1 MEFAEEIRDFLI
13 ESNENLANLD
23 QEIVELEKNPTDAKL
38 IASVFRTIHTI
49 KGTSGFFGFKILGS
63 ITHVA
68 ENILGQ
74 VREKQRDL
82 TPVLVSLVLETVD
95 AVRSVLVNVEE
106 NGVEGEDRFAKLR
119 ERLEHAYLTLDEP
132 ASATPAEEAIGGA
145 PHEER
150 RNAER
155 LEDDRREAKRVAG
168 EQALDR
174 VAEEQSA
181 AAPLA
186 ERFEESAL
194 AVQESK
200 SAAVEVKPQR
210 REGGEAEQGRRRNED
225 QSSATSTIRVEVNLL
240 DKLMNLVGELVL
252 ARNQILQGTAQ
263 SATTSATA
271 QRLNLITS
279 ELQEGVMRTRM
290 QPIGVVWNKLPR
302 VVRDLAS
309 EMGKKI
315 EIVMEGAETELDKT
329 IIEAIKDPLTH
340 IVRNSCDHGIETTEK
355 RIAKGKKAEGTIHL
369 RAFHEGGHVNIEI
382 SDDGAGFDTE
392 RMKKKAV
399 EKGLLR
405 AEQAAQMTEWEA
417 LRLIF
422 HPGFSTAEK
431 ITSISG
437 RGVGMDVVKTNIEKI
452 SGTVDLANRAGAG
465 TTIKIK
471 IPLTLAI
478 IPGLIVS
485 IRSKPAKISGSLNGG
500 APGGIFRQHRFV
512 IPQANLLELVR
523 LESEKDRKQIERIHG
538 AEVYRRRG
546 KLLPL
551 AYLSDV
557 LGLPSVRDAEDVINI
572 VVVKAEDTA
581 FGLVVDEVNDTQEIV
596 VKALGK
602 QLKSLSCYVGAT
614 IMGDG
619 RIALILDVTGIARL
633 ASMLSQPLDRARA
646 GQKLDGAG
654 AESHQMMLLFRAG
667 RFARLVLPLSLVA
680 RLEEI
685 AADRIEYAGGAPVVR
700 YREAILPLISF
711 SSLMDPGSCGAE
723 MKADSL
729 QVIVF
734 NDSGR
739 YVGMVVDEILDIVD
753 DHVTVKRATATFGL
767 LGSGVVGG
775 KVTDFV
781 DLGALLSAAQ
791 PELSSAMAAHP
802 EEGKKLLLVDRRK
815 ISRGVLRGYLEM
827 QGHQVTEAASLKEAL
842 RTVVR
847 NPVDLLL
854 FAVYPG
860 NEHDDRQTMTDL
872 LREWKSKPESSAAM
886 ILGLVAGYDARAV
899 APGRDGGVEALR
911 LAELLD
917 QEVAAADREAILS
930 SIANLTN
937 QARERS
943 ASRAETREL
952 VNSGGAQ

>member
-23 QEIVELEKNPTDAKL
+23 QEIVELEKDPKNEKL

-63 ITHVA
+63 ITHVT

-82 TPVLVSLVLETVD
+82 SADLVSLVLETVD
-95 AVRSVLVNVEE
+95 AVRAVLVHVEAS
-106 NGVEGEDRFAKLR
+106 GVEGEDIYEGLR
-119 ERLEHAYLTLDEP
+119 QRLEHAYQSLGAPP
-132 ASATPAEEAIGGA
+132 AM

-155 LEDDRREAKRVAG
+155 VASDRIEAARI
-168 EQALDR
+168 ELDR
-174 VAEEQSA
+174 IAVKDITVREQIP
-181 AAPLA
+181 APA
-186 ERFEESAL
+186 GNSDGEP
-194 AVQESK
+194 K
-200 SAAVEVKPQR
+200 SQR
-210 REGGEAEQGRRRNED
+210 RPD
-225 QSSATSTIRVEVNLL
+225 DPSSANSTIRVEVTLL

-252 ARNQILQGTAQ
+252 ARNQILQGAAQ
-263 SATTSATA
+263 SPGTSASA

-340 IVRNSCDHGIETTEK
+340 IVRNSCDHGIETTEQ
-355 RIAKGKKAEGTIHL
+355 RIAKGKKAEGTILL

-382 SDDGAGFDTE
+382 SDDGAGFNTE
-392 RMKKKAV
+392 RMKKKAI
-399 EKGLLR
+399 EKGFLR
-405 AEQAAQMTEWEA
+405 VEQAAQMTEWEA

-431 ITSISG
+431 VTSISG

-452 SGTVDLANRAGAG
+452 SGTVDLANRIGAG

-478 IPGLIVS
+478 IPGLIVGV
-485 IRSKPAKISGSLNGG
+485 RSTFPPTADEPTLDIGERRS
-500 APGGIFRQHRFV
+500 REHRFV

-523 LESEKDRKQIERIHG
+523 LEGGKHRQQIEKIHG

-546 KLLPL
+546 KLLPI

-557 LGLPSVRDAEDVINI
+557 LGLASSRKPDDVINI
-572 VVVKAEDTA
+572 VVVKAEETA
-581 FGLVVDEVNDTQEIV
+581 FGLVVDEVSDTQEIV

-602 QLKSLSCYVGAT
+602 QLKTLSCYLGAT

-619 RIALILDVTGIARL
+619 KIALILDVIGVARL
-633 ASMLSQPLDRARA
+633 ANMLAEPSERSRLE
-646 GQKLDGAG
+646 GKLDSNA
-654 AESHQMMLLFRAG
+654 AQARQMMLLFRSG
-667 RFARLVLPLSLVA
+667 KFPRLVLPLALVA

-685 AADRIEYAGGAPVVR
+685 AAERVEYAGGAPVVR
-700 YREAILPLISF
+700 YREAILPLIS
-711 SSLMDPGSCGAE
+711 LAKLLDPVAAASEMNAE
-723 MKADSL
+723 IL

-734 NDSGR
+734 SESGQ

-753 DHVTVKRATATFGL
+753 DHVSVKRAGSVFGL

-781 DLGALLSAAQ
+781 DLAALLSGTRT
-791 PELSSAMAAHP
+791 LSG
-802 EEGKKLLLVDRRK
+802 EGLATSSGSGQTILLIDGRK
-815 ISRGVLRGYLEM
+815 MPRGIMRSFLEM
-827 QGHQVTEAASLKEAL
+827 YGHRVLESAAMQDAIDMIQREAPDLILVSFEPGAL
-842 RTVVR
+842 
-847 NPVDLLL
+847 
-854 FAVYPG
+854 G
-860 NEHDDRQTMTDL
+860 DDDSIPCDL
-872 LREWKSKPESSAAM
+872 LRTFRHEPKTQTIPVIGVTSGATVGAAGLQGRLDELVDQSIDVGDRGSILASIHALSRGTSSRKIEGTQPRTELAS
-886 ILGLVAGYDARAV
+886 AGYAR
-899 APGRDGGVEALR
+899 
-911 LAELLD
+911 
-917 QEVAAADREAILS
+917 
-930 SIANLTN
+930 
-937 QARERS
+937 
-943 ASRAETREL
+943 
-952 VNSGGAQ
+952 

>member
-23 QEIVELEKNPTDAKL
+23 QEIVELEKDPKNEKL

-63 ITHVA
+63 VTHVA

-82 TPVLVSLVLETVD
+82 SPDLVSLVLETVD
-95 AVRSVLVNVEE
+95 AVRAVLVHVEAE
-106 NGVEGEDRFAKLR
+106 GIEGEDLYDNLR
-119 ERLEHAYLTLDEP
+119 QRLETAYQDIGRPVTAPDE
-132 ASATPAEEAIGGA
+132 IKIR
-145 PHEER
+145 HEER

-155 LEDDRREAKRVAG
+155 VADDRLEAERII
-168 EQALDR
+168 
-174 VAEEQSA
+174 AEA
-181 AAPLA
+181 AAARARVPVL
-186 ERFEESAL
+186 
-194 AVQESK
+194 
-200 SAAVEVKPQR
+200 
-210 REGGEAEQGRRRNED
+210 
-225 QSSATSTIRVEVNLL
+225 SATGDDCTGTPWKAGSDSKAQGESQNSRRPDEQNSTHSTIRVEVSLL

-252 ARNQILQGTAQ
+252 ARNQILQGAAQ
-263 SATTSATA
+263 SAGAGATA

-315 EIVMEGAETELDKT
+315 EIVMEGTETELDKT

-340 IVRNSCDHGIETTEK
+340 IVRNSCDHGIETTEQ
-355 RIAKGKKAEGTIHL
+355 RLAKGKKAHGTILL

-405 AEQAAQMTEWEA
+405 ADQAAQMTEWEA

-431 ITSISG
+431 VTSISG

-452 SGTVDLANRAGAG
+452 SGTVDLANRVGAG

-478 IPGLIVS
+478 IPGLVVS
-485 IRSKPAKISGSLNGG
+485 IRSLTAPPVDDPTTEFTDKPS
-500 APGGIFRQHRFV
+500 RDHRFV

-523 LESEKDRKQIERIHG
+523 LEGTKHCQQIEKIHG

-551 AYLSDV
+551 ANLSDL
-557 LGLPSVRDAEDVINI
+557 LGLRSPRKADDVINI
-572 VVVKAEDTA
+572 VVVQAEDTA
-581 FGLVVDEVNDTQEIV
+581 FGLIVDEVNDTQEIV

-602 QLKSLSCYVGAT
+602 QLRALTCYLGAT

-619 RIALILDVTGIARL
+619 KIALILDVSGVARL
-633 ASMLSQPLDRARA
+633 ANLLSPPSERAHAGSRPEGFIQKTKQML
-646 GQKLDGAG
+646 
-654 AESHQMMLLFRAG
+654 LLFRSG
-667 RFARLVLPLSLVA
+667 RFPRLVLPLSLVS
-680 RLEEI
+680 RLEEV
-685 AADRIEYAGGAPVVR
+685 ARTRIEYAGGAPVVR
-700 YREAILPLISF
+700 YREAILPLVSLSVLLDPESA
-711 SSLMDPGSCGAE
+711 SSEMSAE
-723 MKADSL
+723 TL

-734 NDSGR
+734 CESGQ

-753 DHVTVKRATATFGL
+753 DHVTVKRASSAFGL

-781 DLGALLSAAQ
+781 DLAALLSAARI
-791 PELSSAMAAHP
+791 SARVGNGGPRGRGQM
-802 EEGKKLLLVDRRK
+802 LLLIDHRK
-815 ISRGVLRGYLEM
+815 TPRGNMRSFLEM
-827 QGHQVTEAASLKEAL
+827 HGYQVLEFATLQEAFSAIQKTTPDLIVVSFEPGAL
-842 RTVVR
+842 
-847 NPVDLLL
+847 PDD
-854 FAVYPG
+854 
-860 NEHDDRQTMTDL
+860 EHIACDL
-872 LREWKSKPESSAAM
+872 LRKLRQEPKTQGLPVVRITSGSA
-886 ILGLVAGYDARAV
+886 GL
-899 APGRDGGVEALR
+899 EALPPDA
-911 LAELLD
+911 LH
-917 QEVAAADREAILS
+917 
-930 SIANLTN
+930 
-937 QARERS
+937 
-943 ASRAETREL
+943 EL
-952 VNSGGAQ
+952 VDENIDVSNRALILTSIHALTQRNAGKRTGAGPREELVGGGRFS